1 MSNGNKEIVLM
12 VRNPQGLWNFFEDP
26 EAKGIAHKPK
36 EFRTEA
42 AAQREG
48 SIMLRDKMI
57 DAYKIF
63 KLMSEHH

>member
-1 MSNGNKEIVLM
+1 MSNANKEILLR
-12 VRNPQGLWNFFEDP
+12 VRNPQGLWSFVEDQD
-26 EAKGIAHKPK
+26 AKGEVKPPK

-48 SIMLRDKMI
+48 SIMLRDQQI
-57 DAYKIF
+57 DAYKVF

>member
-1 MSNGNKEIVLM
+1 MSNGNKEILLM
-12 VRNPQGLWNFFEDP
+12 VRNPQGSWTVFEDP
-26 EAKGIAHKPK
+26 EAKGVARKPK

-48 SIMLRDKMI
+48 SILLRDQHI
-57 DAYKIF
+57 DAYKVF